1 MALILAAWL
10 VIVAPSAAAPGP
22 PPLPGHLG
30 FEAGP
35 NSPVTV
41 GELPRAVAVG
51 DLNGDQHADFATA
64 NGAADTVTPAYGNG
78 FGGFT
83 TGPPIDVGDDP
94 YGIVVAD
101 LDGDGRGDIAT
112 ADRGDDTVTVL
123 IQDEGGEF
131 QALEPIPSRGNSP
144 VVIAAG
150 RLDDNDSRDLVVTNR
165 GEGGAGPINVA
176 VLLRDGDTFS
186 PPEGPPLAG
195 IASNDLVLADF
206 SGDGELDIATQGTF
220 LRLGLG
226 DGSFGPAHAVANTG
240 DRRIVPGDIDGDDHL
255 DLLASGQSVDD
266 PMVLLGTGAGGFHI
280 DEQELFADTNFRP
293 VGFAI
298 GRLNADLQ
306 GDLFGTLPRYGP
318 TGVEGDGIARVFLGG
333 DDGALS
339 SIADGPWPVGPG
351 ASALAIADLNEDGRP
366 DVLTANSAAPAVN
379 TVSVLLNTT
388 PWPATLPDNL
398 GFPDREVDTVGAPQ
412 SLAVENTG
420 GEVLR
425 VTAADVGGD
434 HPDDFLK
441 TGDTCTGA
449 SVPPAGSCAIRL
461 RFAPSATGARSAT
474 LRLRDNTV
482 QGTHVSVLTGTGT
495 AATGGGGTGPAGP
508 AGAHRRDGRGR
519 CAGRGGPAGA
529 GGRDGAQG
537 AQGATGPQGPP
548 GRDATVRVQAEE
560 VALGQGARDVHGAL
574 RVRAAL
580 QRPRTARPR
589 QRRLRQHA
597 PRRPPRPC
605 LAARPAD
612 HPAAPRALPTAA
624 HVHRPE
630 GPGDDARAASDA
642 ALSSKRRP
650 VTFSS
655 GFRRVA
661 PAADRLAHSQHRRPT
676 HAASPAVSPRGPAS
690 MAPCTDYRGVDGVH
704 RVGGG
709 RSVRGAGAHR
719 LRGRPELTGD
729 GGHASQRDRSG

>member
-1 MALILAAWL
+1 MPRLLPLLMVAVWL
-10 VIVAPSAAAPGP
+10 VTVAPSAAAPGP

-30 FEAGP
+30 FEVGP

-41 GELPRAVAVG
+41 GDLPRAVAVG

-64 NGAADTVTPAYGNG
+64 NGAADSVTPAYGNG

-83 TGPPIDVGDDP
+83 TGSPIDVGDDP
-94 YGIVVAD
+94 HGIVVAD

-123 IQDEGGEF
+123 IQDDGGEF

-150 RLDDNDSRDLVVTNR
+150 RLDDNDSRDLVVGNR
-165 GEGGAGPINVA
+165 GESGAGPINVA
-176 VLLRDGDTFS
+176 VLLKDGDTFS
-186 PPEGPPLAG
+186 PPEGPPLPATS
-195 IASNDLVLADF
+195 ANDVVLADF

-255 DLLASGQSVDD
+255 DLLASSTSSVND
-266 PMVLLGTGAGGFHI
+266 PMVLLGTGGGGFHI
-280 DEQELFADTNFRP
+280 DELELFIDMIFRP

-298 GRLNADLQ
+298 GRLNADRQ
-306 GDLFGTLPRYGP
+306 GDLFGTLPRFDM
-318 TGVEGDGIARVFLGG
+318 TGVETDGVARVFLGG
-333 DDGALS
+333 DDGDLS

-366 DVLTANSAAPAVN
+366 DVLTANSAAPATN

-398 GFPDREVDTVGAPQ
+398 EFPDREVDTVGAPQ

-482 QGTHVSVLTGTGT
+482 HGTHVSVLTGTGT
-495 AATGGGGTGPAGP
+495 AATGGGGTGPQGPPGATGATGATGARGP
-508 AGAHRRDGRGR
+508 AGA
-519 CAGRGGPAGA
+519 AGQA
-529 GGRDGAQG
+529 GRDGAQG
-537 AQGATGPQGPP
+537 AQGATGPAGPP
-548 GRDATVRVQAEE
+548 GRDATVACKPKRSRSGKVRVTCT
-560 VALGQGARDVHGAL
+560 VRFVSARRASVRVRLVRGNVVYASTRRTVRRGRVSL
-574 RVRAAL
+574 RVR
-580 QRPRTARPR
+580 PTARLR
-589 QRRLRQHA
+589 HARYRLLLTFTDRKGRATTLAQRVRLR
-597 PRRPPRPC
+597 
-605 LAARPAD
+605 
-612 HPAAPRALPTAA
+612 
-624 HVHRPE
+624 
-630 GPGDDARAASDA
+630 
-642 ALSSKRRP
+642 
-650 VTFSS
+650 
-655 GFRRVA
+655 
-661 PAADRLAHSQHRRPT
+661 
-676 HAASPAVSPRGPAS
+676 
-690 MAPCTDYRGVDGVH
+690 
-704 RVGGG
+704 
-709 RSVRGAGAHR
+709 
-719 LRGRPELTGD
+719 
-729 GGHASQRDRSG
+729 